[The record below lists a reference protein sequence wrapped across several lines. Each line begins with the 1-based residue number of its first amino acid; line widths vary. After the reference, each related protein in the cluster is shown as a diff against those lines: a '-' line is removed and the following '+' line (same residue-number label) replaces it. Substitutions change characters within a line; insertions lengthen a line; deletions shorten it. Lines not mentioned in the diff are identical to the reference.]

1 VVARQRG
8 MKDGRPEAPSF
19 PSQFIYEKRLDS
31 IFKIT
36 YTIIK

>member
-8 MKDGRPEAPSF
+8 VKDGRPEAPSF